1 MSLKA
6 RMRVNERMI
15 CVDGIEPAT
24 EAFGYPA
31 HPPVLLIMDA
41 LCRPCFGGRRS
52 SGNRSNRGRRTIW
65 TRYTVSR
72 SRVPGL
78 SDSLCRSTRG
88 PVDRRTIEPENRCK
102 KIHGCAES
110 EIRRQPS
117 TRNLIARYPIP
128 TARHA
133 SRPLPRFIA
142 TIGYRTLAQFP
153 AGDLSRR

>member
-1 MSLKA
+1 
-6 RMRVNERMI
+6 MRANERMI
-15 CVDGIEPAT
+15 CAVRIELAT
-24 EAFGYPA
+24 EALGHPA

-41 LCRPCFGGRRS
+41 LCRPCLGGRTS
-52 SGNRSNRGRRTIW
+52 SENPSNRGRKTIW

-88 PVDRRTIEPENRCK
+88 PVDRRTIEPENLCK

-117 TRNLIARYPIP
+117 TRNLIARNLIARYPAP
-128 TARHA
+128 TARTHQA
-133 SRPLPRFIA
+133 CALTARKGTCL
-142 TIGYRTLAQFP
+142 YR
-153 AGDLSRR
+153 